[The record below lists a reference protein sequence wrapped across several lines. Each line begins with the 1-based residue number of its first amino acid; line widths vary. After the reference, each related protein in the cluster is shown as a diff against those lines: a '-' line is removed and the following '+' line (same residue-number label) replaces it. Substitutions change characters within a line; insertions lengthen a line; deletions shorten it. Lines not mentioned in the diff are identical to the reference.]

1 MILSRT
7 VRRYLN
13 ADQGGAPAS
22 GDTSGSAGQTP
33 SASDPFAGLNLD
45 DFDAD
50 TRKIVEAS
58 KAQFVALQQNLK
70 AEQDS
75 KVKLESI
82 ARNFQSKADQL
93 EAKIKQVSSGQ
104 APDPQ
109 AEKTAKIEA
118 LLVKRGVSAEMAKSQ
133 APLFTEMFG
142 EFADSIKS
150 DIGRDLAPLGA
161 SVMHQA
167 ATSAWNQALQ
177 RDKIGALSNPEIAQ
191 KTWAAVQDSLN
202 QGQGVTPESILAL
215 RNIYH
220 TEHLENGG
228 QQMSQHN
235 YQQPPMPNF
244 GGPPNFSGG
253 GFAPT
258 RPPQQDANAP
268 KHPVNTDTQK
278 AIDAVTRQWKSL
290 GLGKKGGK

>member
-1 MILSRT
+1 MIVSRT
-7 VRRYLN
+7 VRRYLA

-22 GDTSGSAGQTP
+22 GEPSGSAAPTP
-33 SASDPFAGLNLD
+33 SVNDPFAGLNLD
-45 DFDAD
+45 DLDSE

-58 KAQFVALQQNLK
+58 KAQFVTLQNNLK
-70 AEQDS
+70 TEQDN
-75 KVKLESI
+75 KVKLEQL
-82 ARNFQSKADQL
+82 ARNFQSKADSL

-104 APDPQ
+104 PPDPL

-118 LLVKRGVSAEMAKSQ
+118 LLVKRGVSPEMAKSQ
-133 APLFTEMFG
+133 APLFTDMFG
-142 EFADSIKS
+142 EFANEIKGE
-150 DIGRDLAPLGA
+150 IGRDLAPLGA

-228 QQMSQHN
+228 QQMSQHS

-258 RPPQQDANAP
+258 RPPTQDANAS
-268 KHPVNTDTQK
+268 KYAVNADTQK
-278 AIDAVTRQWKSL
+278 AVNTVVNAWKGM
-290 GLGKKGGK
+290 GLGKKGAK